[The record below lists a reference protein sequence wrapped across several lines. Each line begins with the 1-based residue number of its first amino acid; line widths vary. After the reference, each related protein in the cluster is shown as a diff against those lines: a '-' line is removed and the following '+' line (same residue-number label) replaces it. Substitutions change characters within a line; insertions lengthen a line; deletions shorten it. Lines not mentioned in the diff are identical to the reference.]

1 MVSNAIDVTEQKRA
15 EESLRASE
23 ERLRLAIQA
32 ENMAWWDVNIAT
44 GEAVWSESHFLILG
58 YKPTA
63 NHEAT
68 FEMWKRRIHPED
80 RQTVLDA
87 LEKARQEHALFSQEH
102 RILRDGGEE
111 VWLAP
116 IGHFHYDSAGEAVRF
131 VGVFFDITERKRIE
145 QELRHL
151 AAELSEADRRKD
163 EFLATLAHELRNPLA
178 PVRNAVEILRL
189 KSENEPE
196 LRRGQEV
203 IERQLG
209 HLTRLIDDLLD
220 ISRITR
226 NKLELRKETVRL
238 ADVIRGAVESSR
250 PAIDECGHELTVTL
264 PPEPIDLNGDMVRLT
279 QVFMNLLNNAAKYT
293 PARGRIWLTAER
305 QANEAVVSVRDTGI
319 GISPK
324 KLPQLFEMF
333 FQIETTLERSHGG
346 LGIGLWL
353 VRRLVELHG
362 GSVEARSEGLNKG
375 SEFIVRLPILVEQSQ
390 VQSSEG
396 SRPMEKPAATGYR
409 IVVVDDNHDSAES
422 LAMLLRLSGNEVRT
436 AHDGLEGVRVV
447 EEVRP
452 QVALLDIGM
461 PKLNGYE
468 ACRRIREQP
477 WGKDLVLIALTGW
490 GQEEDRRRTEEA
502 GFDAHTV
509 KPVDHSTLMNLLAK
523 LLAKRTA
530 DGPPT

>member
-1 MVSNAIDVTEQKRA
+1 
-15 EESLRASE
+15 
-23 ERLRLAIQA
+23 
-32 ENMAWWDVNIAT
+32 
-44 GEAVWSESHFLILG
+44 
-58 YKPTA
+58 
-63 NHEAT
+63 
-68 FEMWKRRIHPED
+68 
-80 RQTVLDA
+80 
-87 LEKARQEHALFSQEH
+87 
-102 RILRDGGEE
+102 
-111 VWLAP
+111 
-116 IGHFHYDSAGEAVRF
+116 
-131 VGVFFDITERKRIE
+131 
-145 QELRHL
+145 
-151 AAELSEADRRKD
+151 
-163 EFLATLAHELRNPLA
+163 
-178 PVRNAVEILRL
+178 
-189 KSENEPE
+189 
-196 LRRGQEV
+196 
-203 IERQLG
+203 
-209 HLTRLIDDLLD
+209 
-220 ISRITR
+220 
-226 NKLELRKETVRL
+226 
-238 ADVIRGAVESSR
+238 
-250 PAIDECGHELTVTL
+250 
-264 PPEPIDLNGDMVRLT
+264 
-279 QVFMNLLNNAAKYT
+279 
-293 PARGRIWLTAER
+293 
-305 QANEAVVSVRDTGI
+305 
-319 GISPK
+319 
-324 KLPQLFEMF
+324 MF

-390 VQSSEG
+390 VQSLEG

-422 LAMLLRLSGNEVRT
+422 LAMLLRLSGNEVHT